1 MTVKKCEWFEK
12 HKPQKTS
19 TDMGEVHEF
28 VQQRYKG
35 KKFDNGSK
43 FKKQEEEKMT
53 PLMKFHHDYYSY
65 RDKCERRETIALIIA
80 CVVLVIIIVVL
91 IVWRVHK

>member
-1 MTVKKCEWFEK
+1 
-12 HKPQKTS
+12 
-19 TDMGEVHEF
+19 
-28 VQQRYKG
+28 
-35 KKFDNGSK
+35 
-43 FKKQEEEKMT
+43 MT
-53 PLMKFHHDYYSY
+53 PLMKFYHDYYSY